1 MSNIQLKDN
10 QQQYLYPITKS
21 ENVKFNDGLNLD
33 EKLANVKTTVTWN
46 DIESKPSTFTPSEHT
61 HNYVDDNST
70 SSTTTWSS
78 NKIKSSL
85 GSKAEIMD
93 GNESNQYTW
102 SGEYIAN
109 NYASS
114 GHTHAEYAPTSHTH
128 SASSITSGTISKDR
142 LPIAYGDRQN
152 IGICYLDA
160 NANNNWH
167 SGEAVGAHA
176 SAVKTVYDMATSAQ
190 TKANSAYTLA
200 NHSHPYASSSHT
212 HSNYASS
219 SHTHDRVNCTSNS
232 SYGVE
237 AHNGYV
243 YFKAGS
249 STIRL
254 DNGTNQSSSY
264 GGAYKLVPTTNG
276 VDLGS
281 GTNTWTRWRTIF
293 SQNAL
298 NVSDVKHK
306 ENIQYLDDNMALYSN
321 SSINTPFLDF
331 IKNDFKPATYMYKAM
346 REEEGHV
353 EADRQIG
360 FIANDIINSEVGKTF
375 LYNFG
380 TEEDTNIMYSP
391 TGYTTVV
398 AKALQEEIGKR
409 EELENRLLVLE
420 EKLSETERT
429 RRNKNR

>member
-61 HNYVDDNST
+61 HDYVNDNLT
-70 SSTTTWSS
+70 SSETTWSS
-78 NKIKSSL
+78 EKIKSSL
-85 GSKAEIMD
+85 STKAEIMD

-109 NYASS
+109 NYSSYSHTHSGYASS
-114 GHTHAEYAPTSHTH
+114 NHNH

-142 LPIAYGDRQN
+142 LPIAFGDRQTA
-152 IGICYLDA
+152 GICYLDA
-160 NANNNWH
+160 NPNNSWH

-176 SAVKTVYDMATSAQ
+176 NAVKQVYDKVVTAQ
-190 TKANSAYTLA
+190 SRADSAYNLA

-212 HSNYASS
+212 HSGYASS
-219 SHTHDRVNCTSNS
+219 SHTHDEISYG

-237 AHNGYV
+237 AYSGYV
-243 YFKAGS
+243 YFRAGS

-254 DNGTNQSSSY
+254 DNGTTSTSSY
-264 GGAYKLVPTTNG
+264 GGAYKLCPTTSG

-281 GTNTWTRWRTIF
+281 GTSTFCRWRTIF
-293 SQNAL
+293 SQAAL
-298 NVSDVKHK
+298 NTSDKKHK
-306 ENIQYLDDNMALYSN
+306 EDINYLDEISTFSTED
-321 SSINTPFLDF
+321 NTPFLDF
-331 IKNDFKPATYMYKAM
+331 IKNDFRPATYMYKAA
-346 REEEGHV
+346 REDEGHV

-360 FIANDIINSEVGKTF
+360 FIANDIYNTEVGKTF

-380 TEEDTNIMYSP
+380 TEEDTDIMYSP

-398 AKALQEEIGKR
+398 AKALQEEIRKR

-420 EKLSETERT
+420 RKTF
-429 RRNKNR
+429 